1 MGAIKV
7 ASYQTVQSL
16 YAGASNQLSGIADY
30 YFLAATEILLL
41 DEFDPELDLLEPFYN
56 AWQAALNTYAF
67 TIPSALNAVVALQ
80 DHVID
85 KARTDASVDAT
96 GVASKFTT
104 IDNWIDAAATNGV
117 GTNVGRADDVDTS
130 FTVDSA
136 FATLSN
142 LAGHTISS
150 GNIS

>member
-16 YAGASNQLSGIADY
+16 YANASTQLTGIADY

-67 TIPSALNAVVALQ
+67 TTPSALNAVTALQ

-85 KARTDASVDAT
+85 KARDNDSTR
-96 GVASKFTT
+96 FTT
-104 IDNWIDAAATNGV
+104 IDNWIDAAGTNAV
-117 GTNVGRADDVDTS
+117 GTNVGRLDDVDTS
-130 FTVDSA
+130 FQVDA
-136 FATLSN
+136 EFADLSN
-142 LAGHTISS
+142 LSGHTISA
-150 GNIS
+150 GNIA